1 MCNYFGPE
9 PAGRQLEF
17 GALSLARTSS
27 EIALKTKEAGE
38 ASPRPRS
45 RLDLFKFVPFRLNRL
60 AAEVSSALAV
70 EYQERHGLDIPAWR
84 VIATLGFRNDAC
96 SAQFISQCTRT
107 HKSTIS
113 RAVTTL
119 LHDGLIERVENEAD
133 RREFRLQLT
142 KKGRALYEEL
152 FPKLLRR
159 EDEILACLSATERK
173 QLSTLLGKIEQSLD
187 LIQTSE
193 EADAKRAY

>member
-1 MCNYFGPE
+1 
-9 PAGRQLEF
+9 
-17 GALSLARTSS
+17 LARTSGD
-27 EIALKTKEAGE
+27 IALKTGHAEEA
-38 ASPRPRS
+38 APRPKA

-60 AAEVSSALAV
+60 AAEMSAALAT

-84 VIATLGFRNDAC
+84 VLATLGFRNDAC
-96 SAQFISQCTRT
+96 SAQFIAQCTRT

-119 LHDGLIERVENEAD
+119 LNAGLIERVENAAD

-142 KKGRALYEEL
+142 SKGRALYEEL
-152 FPKLLRR
+152 FPQLLRR
-159 EDEILACLSATERK
+159 EDEILACLSPQERR
-173 QLSTLLGKIEQSLD
+173 QLSALLGKLEQNLD

-193 EADAKRAY
+193 EADAKPAY